1 VATTTG
7 HTHPCNQNPEIE
19 RAKKSQ
25 VFAKGLFLLV
35 TMQEGGETVGSEYV
49 LSAELVGHDRDV
61 RGCCALSNG
70 EVVTTSRDN
79 TVRVWKR
86 DSAEG
91 KLFFPGGFRRFFVL
105 TLVRRQGGSAV

>member
-1 VATTTG
+1 
-7 HTHPCNQNPEIE
+7 
-19 RAKKSQ
+19 
-25 VFAKGLFLLV
+25 
-35 TMQEGGETVGSEYV
+35 MQEGDEAVGSEYV

-61 RGCCALSNG
+61 RGCCALKTG

-91 KLFFPGGFRRFFVL
+91 KLFFAVFRRFFSWAHA
-105 TLVRRQGGSAV
+105 RGPCRQGGSAG

>member
-1 VATTTG
+1 MSAVK
-7 HTHPCNQNPEIE
+7 
-19 RAKKSQ
+19 RKL
-25 VFAKGLFLLV
+25 FAESLFHFE
-35 TMQEGGETVGSEYV
+35 TMQEGGETMGSEYV

-91 KLFFPGGFRRFFVL
+91 KLFFLGCFRRFFVL
-105 TLVRRQGGSAV
+105 TRVRRQGGSAV